1 MCTGLNDEDEGL
13 SHSGVWFI
21 LREGP
26 LHRCS
31 HCGQCFKL
39 INLKD
44 EISEENDY
52 YLEHYMPILEEEMGD
67 DDDLVTRLTFH
78 KFAEAYPSLH
88 PMQNSNLAYILV
100 NADDHDRILTDPAYR
115 MQKIQEGHETL
126 NNLHQAFIEI
136 EEKILWQRGGYYP
149 AVNYTKADYED
160 LMTSEMAIRKLDR
173 INEKVL
179 QFQKRA
185 IIEPAEHER
194 REQRMNER
202 ADERMRNYTR
212 YIGIE
217 EKELMYRDYYETD
230 YDSEDDLIAEQ
241 DDYEQLLASG
251 IFDFKNYQ
259 FVEEGTDETLPAVEG
274 TFEKKMFKFK
284 HRKWN
289 DDPANHFIRE
299 NRMVRRYLERL
310 KNRDPSIEIT
320 TADIDEDSLEFKK
333 NYLKYQDY
341 VINEAVQQYK
351 DYYESD
357 VEDIRDFNH
366 ITPDEK
372 LEFAVVYK
380 DYSKPLGDYK
390 SIISIP
396 IRKQDED
403 MSVSRNLQHYITDLR
418 NNTIPALREQIRQ
431 ANDSQFSI
439 EKGKDFELASGTYDF
454 DVVQGFEDIFIEH
467 QHELEELAESP
478 TFKQQ

>member
-1 MCTGLNDEDEGL
+1 
-13 SHSGVWFI
+13 
-21 LREGP
+21 
-26 LHRCS
+26 
-31 HCGQCFKL
+31 
-39 INLKD
+39 
-44 EISEENDY
+44 
-52 YLEHYMPILEEEMGD
+52 
-67 DDDLVTRLTFH
+67 
-78 KFAEAYPSLH
+78 
-88 PMQNSNLAYILV
+88 
-100 NADDHDRILTDPAYR
+100 
-115 MQKIQEGHETL
+115 
-126 NNLHQAFIEI
+126 
-136 EEKILWQRGGYYP
+136 
-149 AVNYTKADYED
+149 
-160 LMTSEMAIRKLDR
+160 
-173 INEKVL
+173 
-179 QFQKRA
+179 
-185 IIEPAEHER
+185 
-194 REQRMNER
+194 
-202 ADERMRNYTR
+202 MRNYTR

-357 VEDIRDFNH
+357 VEDIRDFDH